1 MLIFSQQKRME
12 QQEAGKTKRRSDEYE
27 KNNRVYCSNRPFGYC
42 FLLCI
47 QPDRDVF
54 PSSNADLIILSEHG
68 KKEIKIKDR
77 QNVKDMLDILN
88 QGKQVKLT
96 KSVSPDYDGTV
107 KYHEDRFDSFSMW
120 LESGNYMMYKYKNTY
135 YKLTRHDTKLVQ
147 SIIKEESQS

>member
-27 KNNRVYCSNRPFGYC
+27 KIIAFIVVIALLVIAFFYVYSRTG
-42 FLLCI
+42 
-47 QPDRDVF
+47 DVF

-120 LESGNYMMYKYKNTY
+120 LEGGNYMLYKYKNTY

>member
-1 MLIFSQQKRME
+1 M
-12 QQEAGKTKRRSDEYE
+12 
-27 KNNRVYCSNRPFGYC
+27 
-42 FLLCI
+42 
-47 QPDRDVF
+47 F

-120 LESGNYMMYKYKNTY
+120 LEGGNYMLYKYKNTY

>member
-27 KNNRVYCSNRPFGYC
+27 KIIAFIVVIALLVIAFFYVYSRTG
-42 FLLCI
+42 
-47 QPDRDVF
+47 DVF

-120 LESGNYMMYKYKNTY
+120 LEGGNYMMYKYKNTY

>member
-1 MLIFSQQKRME
+1 
-12 QQEAGKTKRRSDEYE
+12 
-27 KNNRVYCSNRPFGYC
+27 
-42 FLLCI
+42 
-47 QPDRDVF
+47 
-54 PSSNADLIILSEHG
+54 
-68 KKEIKIKDR
+68 
-77 QNVKDMLDILN
+77 MLDILN

-120 LESGNYMMYKYKNTY
+120 LESGNYIMYKHKNTY

>member
-1 MLIFSQQKRME
+1 MKKIIAFIVVIALLVIAFF
-12 QQEAGKTKRRSDEYE
+12 Y
-27 KNNRVYCSNRPFGYC
+27 VYSRTG
-42 FLLCI
+42 
-47 QPDRDVF
+47 DVF
-54 PSSNADLIILSEHG
+54 TSSNADLIILSEHG

-120 LESGNYMMYKYKNTY
+120 LENGNYMLYKYKNTY